1 MKKILSLGLLTLI
14 FSLGAN
20 NVNAVPFNYKYEIRT
35 NSLSYN
41 DQLMGYSY
49 KKIFIEIYEK
59 ICLLLHE
66 NYHDEAIRK
75 NIDKFKINKEIKCEL
90 KNGTLYFIIENGL
103 GISIKG
109 NFRKSLCDE
118 ENIDTRFFFYDIF
131 E

>member
-59 ICLLLHE
+59 ICLLLPE

-75 NIDKFKINKEIKCEL
+75 NIDKFKINKEILRNREITVDYMQEMCYHL
-90 KNGTLYFIIENGL
+90 V
-103 GISIKG
+103 
-109 NFRKSLCDE
+109 KSW
-118 ENIDTRFFFYDIF
+118 
-131 E
+131 

>member
-59 ICLLLHE
+59 ICLLLPE

-75 NIDKFKINKEIKCEL
+75 NIDKNKYYYFKPEL
-90 KNGTLYFIIENGL
+90 FEKNDDIEFCKN
-103 GISIKG
+103 
-109 NFRKSLCDE
+109 
-118 ENIDTRFFFYDIF
+118 T
-131 E
+131 